1 VTPTAL
7 AIVTIPGLAQIRPAA
22 FVFVAGDAVT
32 WVEPSYLD
40 PEPGPRPALHT
51 IDADLV
57 TIVPLGTPGA
67 DDPDGS
73 CTAAL
78 LDFTDRLVE
87 LGRTIEDER
96 AAVLASLR
104 ESEQVDDAAR

>member
-51 IDADLV
+51 IAADLV
-57 TIVPLGTPGA
+57 TIAPLGEA

-73 CTAAL
+73 CAAAL

-87 LGRTIEDER
+87 VGRTLEEER
-96 AAVLASLR
+96 AAVLAALR
-104 ESEQVDDAAR
+104 ESEQIDDAAR